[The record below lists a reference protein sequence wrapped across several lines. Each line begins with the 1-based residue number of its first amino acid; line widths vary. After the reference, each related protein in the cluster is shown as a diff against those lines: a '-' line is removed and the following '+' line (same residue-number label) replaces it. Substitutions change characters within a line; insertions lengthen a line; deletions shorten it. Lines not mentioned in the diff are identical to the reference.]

1 MRRHFPLMV
10 VVGDDDNGF
19 LIELHHRAGAY
30 PSIRIKAYALAK
42 VQVDHRVDGFYLPK
56 ELQSL
61 DNSVVEFMK
70 LGFAQVF
77 DLNVHGVRRRVPV
90 PVRVRAIL
98 APNTAPLAGRGG

>member
-1 MRRHFPLMV
+1 MV
-10 VVGDDDNGF
+10 VVGGDNNSF
-19 LIELHHRAGAY
+19 LIEFHHRAGAY
-30 PSIRIKAYALAK
+30 PSIWIKTHALAK
-42 VQVDHRVDGFYLPK
+42 VQIDHRVDGFYLPK

-90 PVRVRAIL
+90 PVRVRVRVRVRAIL

>member
-1 MRRHFPLMV
+1 MV

-30 PSIRIKAYALAK
+30 PSIRIKAYALPK

-90 PVRVRAIL
+90 PVPVRVRVRVRAIL